1 MHSIRTLW
9 ADSSLSAVVAGLIAV
24 VVSFSGPSVLVFQAA
39 HAAHFSAAQTSSWLW
54 AIAAGSGLTGLV
66 LSLRHRAPVII
77 AWSTPGAALLVA
89 TLPGYSPGEAVT
101 AYLAGA
107 ALIVLLGVS
116 GVFDALMRRL
126 PASIAAAMLAGILF
140 RFGAEAFVSIGTN
153 PTLVLGMFLSYLLM
167 RRFKPRY
174 AIVAVLAVG
183 LLIAGFTGQIV
194 APGGPVALAVP
205 ELIRP
210 EWSWRAVFNL
220 GLPLALVGLTGQY
233 VPGMAVLRASGY
245 ATPSRPIVCANGLMS
260 LLLAP
265 FGAHGINPAAIT
277 AAICTGEEAHAD
289 PARRYVAGV
298 ACGVFYLFAA
308 LGGGALAVLFAC
320 LPHEWVVCLSG
331 LALFG
336 AIGSGLTAAVA
347 DDAQREPALITFL
360 LTASGMSFLGLGA
373 AFWGILAGLFAW
385 GVLSLARPRTPV
397 AA

>member
-1 MHSIRTLW
+1 MQSIRTLW
-9 ADSSLSAVVAGLIAV
+9 ADRSLSAVVAGLIAV

-54 AIAAGSGLTGLV
+54 AIAAGSGLTGIV

-77 AWSTPGAALLVA
+77 AWSTPGAALLISA
-89 TLPGYSPGEAVT
+89 LPGYSPGEAVT
-101 AYLAGA
+101 AYLTGA
-107 ALIVLLGVS
+107 ALIVLLGAS

-140 RFGAEAFVSIGTN
+140 RFGADAFVSIHSD
-153 PTLVLGMFLSYLLM
+153 PALVLGMFASYLLM
-167 RRFKPRY
+167 RRVKPRY
-174 AIVAVLAVG
+174 AIVVVLAVG
-183 LLIAGFTGQIV
+183 LIIAALSGQIT
-194 APGGPVALAVP
+194 PPSSPITLAVP
-205 ELIRP
+205 TWIKP
-210 EWSWRAVFNL
+210 EWSWRAVCNL

-245 ATPSRPIVCANGLMS
+245 ATPSRPVVCANALAS

-298 ACGVFYLFAA
+298 ACGVFYLLAA
-308 LGGGALAVLFAC
+308 AGGGALAVLFAC
-320 LPHEWVVCLSG
+320 LPHEWVICLSG

-347 DDAQREPALITFL
+347 SDAQREPALITFL
-360 LTASGMSFLGLGA
+360 LTASGMHFLGLGA
-373 AFWGILAGLFAW
+373 AFWGIVAGLLAW
-385 GVLSLARPRTPV
+385 TVLSFALPRRLAV
-397 AA
+397 V

>member
-1 MHSIRTLW
+1 MRSIRNLW

-39 HAAHFSAAQTSSWLW
+39 HAAHFSPAQTSSWLW

-89 TLPGYSPGEAVT
+89 ALPGFTPGEAVT
-101 AYLAGA
+101 AYLAAA

-140 RFGAEAFVSIGTN
+140 RFGAEAFVSIRSN
-153 PTLVLGMFLSYLLM
+153 PLLVLGMFLCYLLM
-167 RRFKPRY
+167 RRFQPRY
-174 AIVAVLAVG
+174 AIVAVLVVG
-183 LLIAGFTGQIV
+183 LALAALTGQV
-194 APGGPVALAVP
+194 ASPGAAIGLAMP

-220 GLPLALVGLTGQY
+220 GVPLALVALTGQY

-245 ATPSRPIVCANGLMS
+245 ATPSRPIVCANAFMS

-277 AAICTGEEAHAD
+277 AALCTGEEAHAD

-298 ACGVFYLFAA
+298 ACGVFYLLAA
-308 LGGGALAVLFAC
+308 AGGGALAVLFAC

-347 DDAQREPALITFL
+347 DEAQREPALITFL

-385 GVLSLARPRTPV
+385 GVLSLARAPQ
-397 AA
+397 AAAA